1 MDRLNNYLKE
11 ANRHKEHIL
20 EAKDELVL
28 PIKEYD
34 TLSKLEKFAL
44 NTLIFRFSKLQD
56 LMGRKIFRDFLEFI
70 DISSQELDFFDVLK
84 ELEKERVLDIDT
96 WQELRE
102 IRNEIAHDYPEE
114 LNEKIEKIN
123 IFIKRSDD
131 LLKIFDR
138 LEEKYL
144 EIERKRDKNHKKSG
158 S

>member
-20 EAKDELVL
+20 EAKSELTL

-56 LMGRKIFRDFLEFI
+56 LIGGKIFRAF
-70 DISSQELDFFDVLK
+70 LDFSGFSTKDLSFFDILK
-84 ELEKERVLDIDT
+84 ELEKEGILDIDE
-96 WQELRE
+96 WQFLRELR
-102 IRNEIAHDYPEE
+102 NDIAHDYPEE
-114 LNEKIEKIN
+114 LDEKIEKIN
-123 IFIKRSDD
+123 LFIKRSDD
-131 LLKIFDR
+131 LLRVFDK

-144 EIERKRDKNHKKSG
+144 EIKRKRDQNH
-158 S
+158 